1 MSPVVAPSLTPFVDE
16 KTILEHIVSYFARF
30 GSKNCAFEDLQT
42 YVLFLRTDAD
52 KAKALIESL
61 KETIQP
67 SNEKSGQVKN
77 VHKSINIRKLER
89 FLDLHSNTDVK
100 TGISLVN
107 DLHKQYQEALP
118 LGKGLEKTEMQY
130 GDEFLILAGHILL
143 DLYKEHK
150 QVVLLIQAI
159 SLLESALLKS
169 IHNFQIKLLLV
180 RMYTMIGT

>member
-1 MSPVVAPSLTPFVDE
+1 MISDASYLVDE
-16 KTILEHIVSYFARF
+16 KTILDHIVSYFARF

-42 YVLFLRTDAD
+42 YVQFLGADSD
-52 KAKALIESL
+52 KAKALIGSL

-77 VHKSINIRKLER
+77 VHKNINIRKLER
-89 FLDLHSNTDVK
+89 FLNLHPTTDINAGV
-100 TGISLVN
+100 SLVN
-107 DLHKQYQEALP
+107 DLYKEYQDALP
-118 LGKGLEKTEMQY
+118 LGEGLEKTEMQY
-130 GDEFLILAGHILL
+130 GDEFVILAGHILL

-150 QVVLLIQAI
+150 QVILLIQAI

-180 RMYTMIGT
+180 RMYTMIGM